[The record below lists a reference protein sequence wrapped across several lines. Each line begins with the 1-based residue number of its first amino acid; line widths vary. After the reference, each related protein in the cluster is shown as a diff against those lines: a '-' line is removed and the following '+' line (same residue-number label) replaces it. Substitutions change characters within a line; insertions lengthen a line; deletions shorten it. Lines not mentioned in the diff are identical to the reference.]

1 MKMQELFKKLV
12 KKARRVVVTTH
23 IHPDADGIGSQIALA
38 IGLNSLGID
47 CICINE
53 EPLLERYK
61 YLDPYQLVM
70 GFDNFK
76 KSDYANKE
84 IDLFIVADTNN
95 LSRIGIRTQSLV
107 QQAKNLLFVDHHPC
121 PKELAAIHC
130 IDTSMAATGELVGF
144 LLEVLGVQFTKEI
157 ALPLYTAIL
166 IDTSSFRY
174 PTVSGRTHQLIGKL
188 LDAGVDPPSAYN
200 FIYGT
205 KKIGY
210 MQLLGTI
217 LSTAKVT
224 KDNKIAWM
232 ILKEKDLTQFD
243 VDTEDTLGFI
253 NNLLILDNI
262 KVACMF
268 RQEGEQVKISFRS
281 AGDVDVG
288 IIAQALG
295 GGGHNHS
302 AATMVEGRIEEV
314 AKKTIQKLQ
323 IMLS

>member
-12 KKARRVVVTTH
+12 KKARRIVVTTH

-38 IGLNSLGID
+38 IGLKSLGIE
-47 CICINE
+47 CICVNE

-61 YLDPYQLVM
+61 YLDPYNLVM
-70 GFDNFK
+70 GFEDFK
-76 KSDYANKE
+76 KSEHADQE

-95 LSRIGIRTQSLV
+95 LSRIGGRTQSLV
-107 QQAKNLLFVDHHPC
+107 HHAKNLLFIDHHPC

-130 IDTSMAATGELVGF
+130 IDTSMAATGELVGS
-144 LLEVLGVQFTKEI
+144 LLEVIGVKFTKEI

-174 PTVSGRTHQLIGKL
+174 PTVSGRTHRLIGKL

-232 ILKEKDLTQFD
+232 VLKEKDLDQFD

-253 NNLLILDNI
+253 NNLLILDSI

-281 AGDVDVG
+281 AGDIDVG

-314 AKKTIQKLQ
+314 AKRTIQKLQ